1 MSSLKNKQGRIQK
14 KGVIFSERFPPQ
26 IIFPLL
32 DMLIVLLCGIGVYQ
46 LRFGTI
52 NLHERYVLA
61 LTCMALIVVVVN
73 SSTGSYKRWR
83 VSSSMTLLSKLLFV
97 WLAVGIVVTSIIYF
111 ADASERYSRLWVGLT
126 LLNSFILAACA
137 RALVQLGL
145 RRIRLRGGARRPIFL
160 VGPSKN
166 VLKVAKGMR
175 AAAWEGH
182 SIAGVER
189 FHTLITPDGDQLKS
203 ISDRISRSGAAEVW
217 ICAPLEMGET
227 VHALFYALRNHTEDI
242 RLIPDFKDMRL
253 LNHRTSE
260 MAGHLA
266 IDLSVSPI
274 NGMSRFFKRA
284 EDIVLGTLISLMI
297 LPICIVIAIIIK
309 LTSPGPIVFKQHRTG
324 SSGKVFKVY
333 KFRSMKIHQ
342 EEQGVVTQATKG
354 DSRITPIGAFLR
366 KTSLDELPQ
375 FYNVLQGRMSVVGP
389 RPHALA
395 HNEYYKEL
403 VESYMRRHKVKPGIT
418 GWAQVN
424 GLRGET
430 DTLEKMQRR
439 VEYDLWYI
447 DNWSIWLDLK
457 IVFMTVFKG
466 FKNKNAY

>member
-1 MSSLKNKQGRIQK
+1 MSVEANRQK
-14 KGVIFSERFPPQ
+14 KGVVFSERFPPKVIFPALDIL
-26 IIFPLL
+26 IIF
-32 DMLIVLLCGIGVYQ
+32 LCGVGVYL
-46 LRFGTI
+46 LRFDTI
-52 NLHERYVLA
+52 ALHERYVLA
-61 LTCMALIVVVVN
+61 LTCISLIVVMVN

-83 VSSSMTLLSKLLFV
+83 VSSTIDLLSKLLFV

-111 ADASERYSRLWVGLT
+111 ADASERYSRLWVGFT
-126 LLNSFILAACA
+126 LLSSFMLAAIA
-137 RALVQLGL
+137 RVLVQFGL
-145 RRIRLRGGARRPIFL
+145 HSIRLRGGARRPIFL
-160 VGPSKN
+160 VGPGQN

-189 FHTLITPDGDQLKS
+189 FHTVSPPTDNQLRN

-274 NGMSRFFKRA
+274 NGMARFFKRA
-284 EDIVLGTLISLMI
+284 EDIVLGTLITLMI
-297 LPICIVIAIIIK
+297 LPVCAVIAVIIK
-309 LTSPGPIVFKQHRTG
+309 MTSPGPVLFKQYRTG

-333 KFRSMKIHQ
+333 KFRSMKIHK
-342 EEQGVVTQATKG
+342 EKQGVVTQATKG
-354 DSRITPIGAFLR
+354 DSRLTPIGAFLR

-375 FYNVLQGRMSVVGP
+375 FYNVLQGRMSIVGP

-439 VEYDLWYI
+439 VEYDLWYV

-457 IVFMTVFKG
+457 IIFMTVFKG
-466 FKNKNAY
+466 FKHKNAY

>member
-1 MSSLKNKQGRIQK
+1 MSVEANRQK
-14 KGVIFSERFPPQ
+14 KGVVFSERFPPKVIFPALDIL
-26 IIFPLL
+26 IIF
-32 DMLIVLLCGIGVYQ
+32 LCGVGVYL
-46 LRFGTI
+46 LRFDTI
-52 NLHERYVLA
+52 ALHERYVLA
-61 LTCMALIVVVVN
+61 LTCISLIVVMVN

-83 VSSSMTLLSKLLFV
+83 VSSTIDLLSKLLFV

-111 ADASERYSRLWVGLT
+111 ADASERYSRLWVGFT
-126 LLNSFILAACA
+126 LLSSFMLAAIA
-137 RALVQLGL
+137 RVLVQFGL
-145 RRIRLRGGARRPIFL
+145 HSIRLRGGARRPIFL
-160 VGPSKN
+160 VGPGQN

-175 AAAWEGH
+175 TAAWEGH

-189 FHTLITPDGDQLKS
+189 FHTVSPPTDNQLRN

-274 NGMSRFFKRA
+274 NGMARFFKRA
-284 EDIVLGTLISLMI
+284 EDIVLGTLITLMI
-297 LPICIVIAIIIK
+297 LPVCAVIAVIIK
-309 LTSPGPIVFKQHRTG
+309 MTSPGPVLFKQYRTG

-333 KFRSMKIHQ
+333 KFRSMKIHK
-342 EEQGVVTQATKG
+342 EKQGVVTQATKG
-354 DSRITPIGAFLR
+354 DSRLTPIGAFLR

-375 FYNVLQGRMSVVGP
+375 FYNVLQGRMSIVGP

-439 VEYDLWYI
+439 VEYDLWYV

-457 IVFMTVFKG
+457 IIFMTVFKG
-466 FKNKNAY
+466 FKHKNAY

>member
-1 MSSLKNKQGRIQK
+1 MGKSQAMT
-14 KGVIFSERFPPQ
+14 FSERYPPQ
-26 IIFPLL
+26 VVFPFFDIFAIL
-32 DMLIVLLCGIGVYQ
+32 VGGIMAFRM
-46 LRFGTI
+46 RFGSLH
-52 NLHERYVLA
+52 LHERYVLA
-61 LTCMALIVVVVN
+61 LICIALLVLVIN
-73 SSTGSYKRWR
+73 SMSGSYQRWR
-83 VSSSMTLLSKLLFV
+83 ITPIFQMLARLTFV
-97 WLAVGIVVTSIIYF
+97 WGIVAITAASLIYF
-111 ADASERYSRLWVGLT
+111 SHAADRYSRLWIGLT
-126 LLNSFILAACA
+126 LVISLFLAGGA
-137 RALVQLGL
+137 RLLVQLAL
-145 RRIRLRGGARRPIFL
+145 QHTRLNGGARRPVFL
-160 VGPSKN
+160 VGPDSN
-166 VLKVAKGMR
+166 VLNVAQGIR
-175 AAAWEGH
+175 NSSWEGH

-189 FHTLITPDGDQLKS
+189 LRGPLTQEDITCIAQ
-203 ISDRISRSGAAEVW
+203 RINGSRAREVW
-217 ICAPLEMGET
+217 ICVPLEMGET

-260 MAGHLA
+260 VAGHLA
-266 IDLSVSPI
+266 IDLSVSPMS
-274 NGMSRFFKRA
+274 GMARFFKRA
-284 EDIVLGTLISLMI
+284 EDIVLGTLITLII
-297 LPICIVIAIIIK
+297 LPVCAAIAVIIK
-309 LTSPGPIVFKQHRTG
+309 ITSPGPVLFKQYRTG

-333 KFRSMKIHQ
+333 KFRSMKVH
-342 EEQGVVTQATKG
+342 EEKQGIVTQATKG
-354 DSRITPIGAFLR
+354 DSRLTSIGAFLR

-375 FYNVLQGRMSVVGP
+375 FYNVLQGRMSIVGP

-457 IVFMTVFKG
+457 IICMTIFKG
-466 FKNKNAY
+466 FKHKNAY

>member
-1 MSSLKNKQGRIQK
+1 MGGATNRQKTGIAFSGRFPSQ
-14 KGVIFSERFPPQ
+14 VIFPVLDIL
-26 IIFPLL
+26 IIF
-32 DMLIVLLCGIGVYQ
+32 LCGVGVY
-46 LRFGTI
+46 LARFGTI
-52 NLHERYVLA
+52 ALHERYALA
-61 LTCMALIVVVVN
+61 LTCISLIVLMVN

-83 VSSSMTLLSKLLFV
+83 VFSTIDLLSKLLFV
-97 WLAVGIVVTSIIYF
+97 WLGVGVFVTSIIYF
-111 ADASERYSRLWVGLT
+111 ADASERYSRLWVGFT
-126 LLNSFILAACA
+126 LLSSFILAACA
-137 RALVQLGL
+137 RVLVQQGL
-145 RRIRLRGGARRPIFL
+145 RRLPLRGGSRRPIFL
-160 VGPSKN
+160 VGPGQN

-182 SIAGVER
+182 SIVGVER
-189 FHTLITPDGDQLKS
+189 FHTTLTPSDDQLKN
-203 ISDRISRSGAAEVW
+203 ISARIGRSGAAEIW

-260 MAGHLA
+260 MAGHLV

-274 NGMSRFFKRA
+274 NGMARFSKRA
-284 EDIVLGTLISLMI
+284 EDIVLGTLITLLI
-297 LPICIVIAIIIK
+297 LPVCAVIAVIIK
-309 LTSPGPIVFKQHRTG
+309 MTSPGPVLFKQYRTG

-333 KFRSMKIHQ
+333 KFRSMKVHK
-342 EEQGVVTQATKG
+342 EKQGAVTQATKG
-354 DSRITPIGAFLR
+354 DSRLTPIGAFLR

-375 FYNVLQGRMSVVGP
+375 FYNVLQGRMSIVGP

-439 VEYDLWYI
+439 VEHDLWYI

-457 IVFMTVFKG
+457 IICMTIFKG
-466 FKNKNAY
+466 FKHKNAY

>member
-1 MSSLKNKQGRIQK
+1 MSSLKAKQGQTQK

-32 DMLIVLLCGIGVYQ
+32 DMLTVLLCGVGVYQ
-46 LRFGTI
+46 LRFDTI
-52 NLHERYVLA
+52 SLHERYVLA
-61 LTCMALIVVVVN
+61 LTCMALIVVVIN

-83 VSSSMTLLSKLLFV
+83 VSSTMTLLSKLLFV
-97 WLAVGIVVTSIIYF
+97 WVAVGIVVTSIIYF

-126 LLNSFILAACA
+126 LLSSFLLAAGA

-166 VLKVAKGMR
+166 ILKVAKGMR

-189 FHTLITPDGDQLKS
+189 FHTTITPDSDQLKS

-217 ICAPLEMGET
+217 ICAPLEMGGT

-242 RLIPDFKDMRL
+242 RLIPDFKDIRL

-284 EDIVLGTLISLMI
+284 EDIVLGTLITLMI
-297 LPICIVIAIIIK
+297 LPICMVIAIIIK
-309 LTSPGPIVFKQHRTG
+309 ITSPGPVVFKQHRTG

-342 EEQGVVTQATKG
+342 EKQGVVTQATKG
-354 DSRITPIGAFLR
+354 DSRLTPIGAFLR

-447 DNWSIWLDLK
+447 DNWSIWLDLR